1 MYPEDIESLFPQVP
15 LGTAVQ
21 IVNQPVKIGWFFDTL
36 YIEVHPPLE
45 EDAPT
50 LSLVETAMDLINA
63 AREQRAFVLH
73 GQALNKALAG
83 QSGIPLPIAEA
94 IH

>member
-1 MYPEDIESLFPQVP
+1 
-15 LGTAVQ
+15 
-21 IVNQPVKIGWFFDTL
+21 
-36 YIEVHPPLE
+36 
-45 EDAPT
+45 
-50 LSLVETAMDLINA
+50 MDLINA